1 MIETDEPLPRS
12 VYLRRRVIAV
22 GAAVVAVL
30 LLTWIITGFLGDDG
44 LGPLGLATA
53 PSSAPPTAAAT
64 ASASVSA
71 SATASASA
79 APVSPPAAAPPAA
92 APAPPA
98 PPPPDPNL
106 PCPDATI
113 AVAAEMD
120 PPAFRPGNRPE
131 LRVVITNTGPVPC
144 TRDIGRA
151 QRELLITTGPTRLWS
166 SNDCTPSD
174 GAEPTILAPGVRT
187 TFEVRWAGRTS
198 APGCPTQRTTVQPG
212 PYTLTARLGTL
223 LSPPL
228 PFTINP

>member
-30 LLTWIITGFLGDDG
+30 LLTWIITGFLGDDDG

-53 PSSAPPTAAAT
+53 PSSAPPTTSVA
-64 ASASVSA
+64 ASVSASA
-71 SATASASA
+71 SATASASVS
-79 APVSPPAAAPPAA
+79 VSPPAA
-92 APAPPA
+92 PAPPVA
-98 PPPPDPNL
+98 PPPDPNL
-106 PCPDATI
+106 PCADTVI

-120 PPAFRPGNRPE
+120 PPAFRPGSRPE
-131 LRVVITNTGPVPC
+131 LRVVITNTGPAPC

-174 GAEPTILAPGVRT
+174 GAEPTILAPGART
-187 TFEVRWAGRTS
+187 TFEVKWAGRTS
-198 APGCPTQRTTVQPG
+198 APGCPTRRTTVQPG